1 MAFSDE
7 LRLRRVVLE
16 RRELRRERALERRA
30 GFVRIPD
37 IRVAKLTGW
46 TVAFDAW
53 LRTHGWSVPAAPPP
67 P

>member
-1 MAFSDE
+1 
-7 LRLRRVVLE
+7 VVLE